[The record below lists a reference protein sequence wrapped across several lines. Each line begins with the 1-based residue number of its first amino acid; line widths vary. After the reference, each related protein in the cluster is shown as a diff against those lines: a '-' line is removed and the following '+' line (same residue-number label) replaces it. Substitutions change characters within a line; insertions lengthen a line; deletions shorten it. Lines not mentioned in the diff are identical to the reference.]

1 MYEGNLSKYLRKHP
15 DRELY
20 DPAKDNRKCKRRKE
34 RIVKPKSENVAASL
48 EMKMIASSSPL
59 PKEPAVRALASVAS
73 RCNPVVKADGA
84 PAPFTLE
91 LVDGTLRCVSR
102 QTAAYD
108 RCDCAGRRKAQLR
121 FKRLLQSPSA
131 LLQ

>member
-1 MYEGNLSKYLRKHP
+1 M
-15 DRELY
+15 
-20 DPAKDNRKCKRRKE
+20 
-34 RIVKPKSENVAASL
+34 KPESDNVAASL
-48 EMKMIASSSPL
+48 EMKIVASSSPL
-59 PKEPAVRALASVAS
+59 PKEPAAGASVAS

-91 LVDGTLRCVSR
+91 LVDGTLRSVSR

-108 RCDCAGRRKAQLR
+108 RCDCAGRRTERLK
-121 FKRLLQSPSA
+121 FKLLLQSPSA